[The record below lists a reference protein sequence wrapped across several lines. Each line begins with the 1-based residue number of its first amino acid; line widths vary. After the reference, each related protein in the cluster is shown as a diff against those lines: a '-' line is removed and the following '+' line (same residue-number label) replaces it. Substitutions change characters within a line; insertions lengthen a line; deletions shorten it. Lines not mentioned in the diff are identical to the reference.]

1 MGAAPPLARGVASL
15 FFIWRSREHHTPASG
30 NSYSC
35 EPLQGPLL
43 PGLRWATGQSYQSH
57 F

>member
-1 MGAAPPLARGVASL
+1 MGTALPLARGVAGL
-15 FFIWRSREHHTPASG
+15 FFIWRSREHHTPESG
-30 NSYSC
+30 NSYSH

-43 PGLRWATGQSYQSH
+43 PGLCLAKGHGLLES